1 MNKVNLKKEK
11 EELVL
16 DIIPLS
22 TYEDF
27 DKIIEYL
34 QNKYNVSISKKLDGP
49 DMRIWYLTLNDVPFK
64 LYNDPYGNS
73 LICSPTNDSF
83 MTKIANNFENDL
95 ENYV

>member
-22 TYEDF
+22 AYEDF

-34 QNKYNVSISKKLDGP
+34 RNRYNVDVSRKLDGL
-49 DMRIWYLTLNDVPFK
+49 DMRVLYFTLNDVPFK

-73 LICSPTNDSF
+73 LICSPENNSL
-83 MTKIANNFENDL
+83 MTEIADNFENDL
-95 ENYV
+95 